1 MKSILMVLLLCS
13 STAFASFEKVKINGK
28 MYVAQGFDDNDL
40 VEVTVVGSLP
50 DSCHRNPTFEIERKE
65 NNQYFIRLYAH
76 YVPNPEG
83 CRQISMPYQET
94 INFGMMYAGEYSL
107 SLINKRDT
115 EKKTLTVNPASTYLM
130 DEFLYGNVKGVV
142 ENDANREIELIGVN
156 PVNCLV
162 FEKMESDI
170 QDSMIILRPHFKESG
185 VCKNKPTAF
194 KIKYQVP
201 HLPNAPKGI
210 LLHVRVMNG
219 RSYTYLFQNKL

>member
-1 MKSILMVLLLCS
+1 MKSLLIALLFCS
-13 STAFASFEKVKINGK
+13 SVAHAFEKVKINGK
-28 MYVAQGFDDNDL
+28 LYVAQGFDDNDL
-40 VEVTVVGSLP
+40 VEITVVGSLP

-65 NNQYFIRLYAH
+65 HNQYTIRLYAH

-107 SLINKRDT
+107 SLVNKRNT
-115 EKKTLTVNPASTYLM
+115 ENKTLTINQASTYLV
-130 DEFLYGNVKGVV
+130 DEFLYGNVNGVV

-156 PVNCLV
+156 PVDCLN
-162 FEKMESDI
+162 FEKMDSEI
-170 QDSMIILRPHFKESG
+170 QNSMIILKPHFKESG
-185 VCKNKPTAF
+185 VCNDRPTPF
-194 KIKYQVP
+194 KIKYLIP
-201 HLPNAPKGI
+201 HLPDAPKGV